1 MQDYA
6 AIEKDPQVRH
16 MEALVTVPGAG
27 PEQAPITLVNHPL
40 RYDGEAAEIRL
51 PPQPLGAQTAEVLQE
66 LGYRAAEIAGA
77 RVRGRR
83 APRRGRRG
91 AGGGAGLMAPLSK
104 VVPGAA
110 GDPGPMAPA
119 RGLGSRLSASLRPG

>member
-66 LGYRAAEIAGA
+66 LGFSSQEVAALAAEGV
-77 RVRGRR
+77 VRL
-83 APRRGRRG
+83 AET
-91 AGGGAGLMAPLSK
+91 
-104 VVPGAA
+104 AA
-110 GDPGPMAPA
+110 EPA
-119 RGLGSRLSASLRPG
+119 RIPA